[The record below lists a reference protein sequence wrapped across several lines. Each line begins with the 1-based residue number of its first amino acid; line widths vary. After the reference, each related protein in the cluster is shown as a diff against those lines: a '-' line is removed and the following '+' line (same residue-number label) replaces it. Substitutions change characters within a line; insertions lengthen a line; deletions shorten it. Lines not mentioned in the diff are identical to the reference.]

1 MAGKIGDRVSNTT
14 ACKVC
19 GTHDSEIVGLKGRDG
34 SPLTTVI
41 CTGCGLV
48 HSWPLPSKAELDA
61 YYASRYRSDYKAT
74 LTPKRKHILRYSRT
88 GLGRLERI
96 QKHVQTGAKVLD
108 VGSGSGEFLYLA
120 ELAGYKA
127 IGLEPHKGYSDY
139 TRRVFGAQIV
149 CSPLEEAG
157 IEEGSFDAIT
167 LHHVLEHLHL
177 PLTSLSIM
185 NRWLKP
191 GGMLFVD
198 VPDIENTHH
207 APSTRFHYAHVYNFN
222 HDTLKAML
230 AQAGFDLAEHNAG
243 SGTSLVARKM
253 RAPDPGQL
261 HPMPENYARLSAAL
275 QPAQSEARY
284 QAKRPLRRL
293 VARLYRFSGEIL
305 QSTLVWHPRRIVDR
319 EYRKW
324 KLAAR
329 AG

>member
-1 MAGKIGDRVSNTT
+1 MAGKIGERVSNTA
-14 ACKVC
+14 ACKIC
-19 GTHDSEIVGLKGRDG
+19 GTHDSEIVGLRGRDG
-34 SPLTTVI
+34 APLTTVI

-88 GLGRLERI
+88 GLGRLERLK
-96 QKHVQTGAKVLD
+96 QHVPAGARLLD

-120 ELAGYKA
+120 KLAGYEA
-127 IGLEPHKGYSDY
+127 IGLEPHQGYSEY
-139 TRRVFGAQIV
+139 TRRVFGARII

-157 IEEGSFDAIT
+157 LEQGSFDAIT

-177 PLTSLSIM
+177 PLTSLSIL

-198 VPDIENTHH
+198 VPDIEHTHH
-207 APSTRFHYAHVYNFN
+207 APRTRFHYAHVYNFN

-230 AQAGFDLAEHNAG
+230 AQAGFDLADDASG
-243 SGTSLVARKM
+243 SGTSIAGRKM
-253 RAPDPGQL
+253 RDPDANSL
-261 HPMPENYARLSAAL
+261 YPMPQNYARLAAAL
-275 QPAQSEARY
+275 QTDRAEAHY

-293 VARLYRFSGEIL
+293 IARLYRFAGEIL
-305 QSTLVWHPRRIVDR
+305 QSTFVWHPRRIVDR
-319 EYRKW
+319 EFRKSR
-324 KLAAR
+324 LAR
-329 AG
+329 QMG